1 MGIVTIVCGVIGGLV
16 GLIGG
21 IAGGIELPN
30 KVRKIREAIKANS
43 EK

>member
-1 MGIVTIVCGVIGGLV
+1 MGIVTVICGVVGGLV

-30 KVRKIREAIKANS
+30 KIKKIRETIKANS